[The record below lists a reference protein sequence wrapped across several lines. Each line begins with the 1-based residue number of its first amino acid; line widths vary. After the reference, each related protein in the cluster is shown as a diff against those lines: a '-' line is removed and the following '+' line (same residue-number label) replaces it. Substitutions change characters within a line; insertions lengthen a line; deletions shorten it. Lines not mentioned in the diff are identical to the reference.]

1 MADDFTAVVKQHMEQ
16 RGLGLR
22 GLARRLGCNPGTL
35 SKIVNG
41 LRACGPDLAGRI
53 DDELGAS
60 GRIVRA
66 AAVHPSPAAGIA
78 VPLLQPGDTGPAEQ
92 LTAFL
97 RSVSESDNLFG
108 PRRLIG
114 VIREHINLIAELR
127 KDAAGT
133 DGRQLIGIQGRYAE
147 TLAWL
152 YQDSADWRGAQYWLD
167 RALEWAF
174 MSGDTQQ
181 AAFALSRKSQL
192 AGDMRDPVAAV
203 DLADAAARLVGGG
216 RLLAAG
222 ASYQAHGH
230 ALAGREADA
239 FRVLDTAREIAA
251 GPPDSP
257 DAPWSPWLDTGYV
270 DVQRARCLTVLGSPE
285 QAVPLFERAI
295 SQTPANLRR
304 DRGVYTARQA
314 VAQVLA
320 GDTAAAAGSGM
331 TALSV
336 LRLTGSGRISA
347 ELRDLDAA
355 LKPQKADP
363 AAAAFRRAFASARS

>member
-1 MADDFTAVVKQHMEQ
+1 MADDFTAVVKQHMKQ
-16 RGLGLR
+16 RGLSLR
-22 GLARRLGCNPGTL
+22 ELAKRLAYNPGSL
-35 SKIVNG
+35 SKIING
-41 LRACGPDLAGRI
+41 LRSCSPDLASRI
-53 DDELGAS
+53 DNELGAG
-60 GRIVRA
+60 GRIARA
-66 AAVHPSPAAGIA
+66 AAQPPPPGDIT
-78 VPLLQPGDTGPAEQ
+78 VPLLLPGDISPAEQ
-92 LTAFL
+92 LTVFL

-114 VIREHINLIAELR
+114 VVREHISLIAELR
-127 KDAAGT
+127 KDATGA

-152 YQDSADWRGAQYWLD
+152 YQDSADWHGARYWLD

-181 AAFALSRKSQL
+181 AAFALARKSQL

-230 ALAGREADA
+230 ALAGRGTDA
-239 FRVLDTAREIAA
+239 LRVLDTAREIAA
-251 GPPDSP
+251 GPADAP

-285 QAVPLFERAI
+285 QAIPLFEQAI
-295 SQTPANLRR
+295 SQAPPQLRR

-314 VAQVLA
+314 VAQARA

-336 LRLTGSGRISA
+336 LKLTGSGRIST

-355 LKPQKADP
+355 LKPRKADP